1 MPADK
6 RLSFQT
12 RVANARTKEA
22 VESLL
27 EDYAERLECLA
38 LPHARSRE
46 IDLQQVK
53 KVGSTGEAGLAPTR
67 VVARSR
73 LLLLLVVVLGVGC
86 WVLGLLGVGGV
97 VCRRSCCLV
106 SLGVVV
112 LVGGFVTLGVVV
124 VLLSLLGVPGAVCYC
139 FLGVFIGCVVFL
151 VFLSVFLGFVVIIV
165 VAHTPFS
172 ILPACFRAKALLKQ
186 CRTKKKG

>member
-1 MPADK
+1 M
-6 RLSFQT
+6 
-12 RVANARTKEA
+12 
-22 VESLL
+22 
-27 EDYAERLECLA
+27 
-38 LPHARSRE
+38 
-46 IDLQQVK
+46 
-53 KVGSTGEAGLAPTR
+53 
-67 VVARSR
+67 
-73 LLLLLVVVLGVGC
+73 
-86 WVLGLLGVGGV
+86 
-97 VCRRSCCLV
+97 

-124 VLLSLLGVPGAVCYC
+124 VLLSLLGVPGAVCYY

-151 VFLSVFLGFVVIIV
+151 VFLLVFLGFVVFIVIIV